1 MIKLLNYTMP
11 LTGDDSHHY
20 DHLTKGWEV
29 ATTTTTSH
37 MEGSWPP
44 PFSKGKGD
52 NHHHP
57 LKGREIATT
66 TTLQRDGR

>member
-29 ATTTTTSH
+29 ATTTTTTSH
-37 MEGSWPP
+37 MEG
-44 PFSKGKGD
+44 
-52 NHHHP
+52 H
-57 LKGREIATT
+57 GRELATT
-66 TTLQRDGR
+66 ILKREG